1 MEKRVLWK
9 TMNKRESTIEETLV
23 RFFLASSTPAAR
35 KYARQKLSGFSDRS
49 PQSLALGIQCLGWAG
64 TATGRAR
71 SSY

>member
-49 PQSLALGIQCLGWAG
+49 PHWLWEFNA
-64 TATGRAR
+64 
-71 SSY
+71 